1 MDSYSQ
7 IIISAVYKL
16 RTSVVKIEQFDVK
29 EGRETVTGTGTG
41 FLFSSDGY
49 LFTNSHVVKKAKQL
63 RAILYYGSIHNATLI
78 GEDQYTDLAILKT
91 DAADYTPAAIGDSA
105 DV

>member
-7 IIISAVYKL
+7 IIISAVDKL
-16 RTSVVKIEQFDVK
+16 RTPVVKIEQFDIDK
-29 EGRETVTGTGTG
+29 GRETVTGTGTG

-63 RAILYYGSIHNATLI
+63 RAILYDGSIHNATLI
-78 GEDQYTDLAILKT
+78 GILVFAYQGSIMY
-91 DAADYTPAAIGDSA
+91 AAVVKDGP
-105 DV
+105 

>member
-7 IIISAVYKL
+7 IIIDAVDKL
-16 RTSVVKIEQFDVK
+16 HTSVVKIEQFDTQQ
-29 EGRETVTGTGTG
+29 RRDMVTGTGTG

-63 RAILYYGSIHNATLI
+63 RAMLYDGTIHHATLI
-78 GEDQYTDLAILKT
+78 GEDAYTDLAILKI
-91 DAADYTPAAIGDSA
+91 DAVDYIAGCFRRFG
-105 DV
+105 